1 MTLIIF
7 YTIIFSLLLSG
18 FFSGME
24 IAFVTSNRL
33 RIELDLKKRT
43 FSSRLLNI
51 FFKHPSRFIGAL
63 LLGNNIALV
72 IYGIAMATAL
82 EPLLREVLPVFLVT
96 DVYILLIQ
104 TLLSTLVILII
115 AEFLPKIFFRINPNA
130 MLKALAFP
138 AWVLYV
144 LLYPLILLYMGISEF
159 ILRKI
164 LRMKLDQSEYKFSS
178 IDLNEYIQ
186 EFAQDEDNEEDL
198 NADIQLFQNAIE
210 FRHVRLRD
218 CMIPRTDIEALRE
231 NSSMDELLEKFTE
244 TKHSKILI
252 FQENID
258 NIIGY
263 VHSFDMFKK
272 PREISEVLRTVSV
285 YPETYPA
292 STLLSKFIQTRQGIA
307 VVVDE
312 FGGTSGIVSM
322 EDIIEEI
329 FGEIDDEF
337 DEEVTIEKD
346 LGNGEFVFSARL
358 EIDYLNETYRLGIP
372 ESDDY
377 ETLAG
382 FILHFHE
389 SIPQLHEE
397 IFIDPF
403 RIKVLKAIENRLDEV
418 HFIKEQ

>member
-1 MTLIIF
+1 MIIF
-7 YTIIFSLLLSG
+7 YTIFFSLLMSG

-43 FSSRLLNI
+43 FSSRLLNV
-51 FFKHPSRFIGAL
+51 FFQNPSRFIGAL
-63 LLGNNIALV
+63 LLGNNISLV
-72 IYGIAMATAL
+72 IYGIAMASAL
-82 EPLLREVLPVFLVT
+82 EPWLRDMLPVFLVT
-96 DVYILLIQ
+96 DIYILLIQ
-104 TLLSTLVILII
+104 TLISTLLILIV

-130 MLKALAFP
+130 MLSAFAFP
-138 AWVLYV
+138 AWVLYG
-144 LLYPLILLYMGISEF
+144 LLYPLILLYMGISEL
-159 ILRKI
+159 ILRKV
-164 LRMKLDQSEYKFSS
+164 LRMKLNQSEYTFSS

-186 EFAQDEDNEEDL
+186 EFAQDEDQHEDL
-198 NADIQLFQNAIE
+198 SSDIQLFQNAIE

-231 NSSMDELLEKFTE
+231 NSSMDELLKKFAE

-252 FQENID
+252 FRENID

-272 PREISEVLRTVSV
+272 PREISEVLRTVRV

-292 STLLSKFIQTRQGIA
+292 NTLLKMFFQTRQGIA

-337 DEEVTIEKD
+337 DEEVTIEKE
-346 LGNGEFVFSARL
+346 LGNGEFIFSARL
-358 EIDYLNETYRLGIP
+358 EIDYLNEAYRLGIP

-397 IFIDPF
+397 IFIEPF

-418 HFIKEQ
+418 QFMKEQ